1 MKSIWKRFQ
10 YYGIGL
16 SIGLLFTF
24 IFFQNRGCSWLPEN
38 RVKNA
43 ILDNV
48 IVFKT
53 SDVEEMQTIGL
64 EPADYIEI
72 LNKGDIKFGLS
83 KREGEPKYYV
93 GKIKTKDG
101 KEIHAQF
108 ELRVDGF
115 ISLCTPLKNTKVITE
130 DLLVGEAVFK
140 RLPMDTALVSFGELA
155 RCQAKKLNI
164 SEKNILDALT
174 EGGVVNYDLSDFKSF
189 DRPVYHLSFIIGD
202 KTYSGKA
209 KWYKTRIY
217 FTYIFGSG
225 IKKC

>member
-16 SIGLLFTF
+16 TIGLLFTF

-43 ILDNV
+43 IMDNV

-53 SDVEEMQTIGL
+53 TDIEEMQTKGL

-83 KREGEPKYYV
+83 KRDGEPKYYI
-93 GKIKTKDG
+93 GEIKTEEG
-101 KEIHAQF
+101 KELRAQF

-115 ISLCTPLKNTKVITE
+115 ISLCTPLHDTKVITK
-130 DLLVGEAVFK
+130 DLLNGEAVFQ
-140 RLPMDTALVSFGELA
+140 RLPLDTALVAFSDLA
-155 RCQAKKLNI
+155 RCQAKVLEI
-164 SEKNILDALT
+164 SEKNILDALSN
-174 EGGVVNYDLSDFKSF
+174 GGVINYDLSDFKTA
-189 DRPVYHLSFIIGD
+189 DRPVYHLIFVID
-202 KTYSGKA
+202 EKAYSGKA
-209 KWYKTRIY
+209 MWYKTKIY
-217 FTYIFGSG
+217 FTYLDDSG
-225 IKKC
+225 VEKC

>member
-16 SIGLLFTF
+16 TIGLLFTF

-53 SDVEEMQTIGL
+53 TDIEEMKTKGL

-83 KREGEPKYYV
+83 KRDGEPKYYI
-93 GKIKTKDG
+93 GEIKTEEG
-101 KEIHAQF
+101 KELRAQF

-115 ISLCTPLKNTKVITE
+115 ISLCTPLHDKKVITK
-130 DLLVGEAVFK
+130 DLLNGEAVFQ
-140 RLPMDTALVSFGELA
+140 RLPLDTALVAFDDLA
-155 RCQAKKLNI
+155 KCQAKKLNI
-164 SEKNILDALT
+164 SEKNILDALKD
-174 EGGVVNYDLSDFKSF
+174 GGIVNYDLSDFTSY
-189 DRPVYHLSFIIGD
+189 DRPVYHLSFVIGD
-202 KTYSGKA
+202 KSYSGKA
-209 KWYKTRIY
+209 KWYKTRIAFIY
-217 FTYIFGSG
+217 LFDSG
-225 IKKC
+225 VEKC